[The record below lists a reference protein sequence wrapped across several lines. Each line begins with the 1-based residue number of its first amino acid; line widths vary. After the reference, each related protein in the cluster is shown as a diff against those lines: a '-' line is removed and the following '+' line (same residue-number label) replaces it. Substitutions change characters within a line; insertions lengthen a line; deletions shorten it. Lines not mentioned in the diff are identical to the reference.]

1 MIGNSSFK
9 VGIYIRLSRDDGN
22 IESDSIISQRSL
34 LNQYIKENNYSLI
47 DEYVDDGFTG
57 TNFERP
63 SFKRMIKDI
72 ESGKINM
79 IITKDMSR
87 LGRDYIGT
95 GELIEKY
102 FPNKN
107 VRYIAINDGIDT
119 FIDNT
124 NNDIAPFK
132 AIMNDMYAKDIS
144 KKVKTSLHSRMKEG
158 LYVSGRCPFGY
169 MKDPNN
175 KNHLVVNN
183 EQAEVVKLIFDL
195 ALKGNTYHYIAQKL
209 TKRKIKT
216 PASYYNYVWNTK
228 CSTECIS
235 QEYGVWVDTTIKAI
249 LTNRIYVGD
258 VVQGKTKKINYKLK
272 KTVKNKPNDF
282 IIVEN
287 THEAIIDRDTFN
299 YVQTLLPKNVKRP
312 EKKRFYL
319 LDGLLYCGDC
329 KHRITIRYQTKTGR
343 SYTTCDYY
351 RTYSKYHVCTTHTN
365 NYETLEKVIL
375 DNIKDVCKNYLNKNK
390 IKDSEIENL
399 KEQIKEHISTSGSVK
414 ASIYMPNFDNN
425 VHINLKSGAIYNL
438 IDSYEDIKK
447 EMTKK
452 DGVYVNHAVSII
464 GWDDNYSK
472 DNFSTKP
479 TNNGAW
485 IIRNSYGKAIEI
497 SMEQLR
503 KNNPGLE
510 DEEIVNTFSA
520 SMNCN
525 CTLSE
530 DGQILS
536 VSVGDNGIFY
546 ISYEDSYI
554 YSDLLGIENAEDK
567 KDYDN
572 LYQYDNLGGGEVGYI
587 KGNDVKDIF
596 LANVFTRTKTDTEYL
611 TSIGFQSL
619 VEGTYEV
626 YINPDGTDKSLSNLQ
641 KAELTTGEEISLTA
655 GYHTINFKKAYKLKE
670 NNFVVAIKMKH
681 KDGGISYF
689 TYEAKEENPDIV
701 LSKAKESFVVREEQA
716 QKDSQWLD
724 IGDSSSSSYLGNLCI
739 KGITVNQYSGSIANE
754 EEKEDSKTDNNN
766 SNYDKAK
773 AELQELKLEG
783 NNQESSVN
791 IKIKVTGIEVKN

>member
-1 MIGNSSFK
+1 MNSNFK

-22 IESDSIISQRSL
+22 IESDSIVSQRSL
-34 LNQYIKENNYSLI
+34 LNQYIKENNLTKV

-57 TNFERP
+57 INFERP
-63 SFKRMIKDI
+63 SFKRMINDV
-72 ESGKINM
+72 ESEKINM

-169 MKDPNN
+169 MKDPVN
-175 KNHLVVNN
+175 KNHLVINE
-183 EQAEVVKLIFDL
+183 EQAKTVKLIFDL
-195 ALKGNTYHYIAQKL
+195 ALKENTYHFIAQEL

-249 LTNRIYVGD
+249 LTNQIYVGD
-258 VVQGKTKKINYKLK
+258 TVQGKTKKINYKLK

-365 NYETLEKVIL
+365 NYEALERVIL
-375 DNIKDVCKNYLNKNK
+375 DNIIGVCKKYLDKNK
-390 IKDSEIENL
+390 VKDSIGNISPIDNTLKIKKQIESLELINNKLTENLDKTYMDMLKGIIDEEQYVRVSESLKQEIENNRKNIDNL
-399 KEQIKEHISTSGSVK
+399 KNENSESNKIDKKLIDKYINEFLSLENLVRELI
-414 ASIYMPNFDNN
+414 
-425 VHINLKSGAIYNL
+425 INLVEKI
-438 IDSYEDIKK
+438 
-447 EMTKK
+447 
-452 DGVYVNHAVSII
+452 
-464 GWDDNYSK
+464 
-472 DNFSTKP
+472 
-479 TNNGAW
+479 
-485 IIRNSYGKAIEI
+485 
-497 SMEQLR
+497 
-503 KNNPGLE
+503 
-510 DEEIVNTFSA
+510 
-520 SMNCN
+520 
-525 CTLSE
+525 
-530 DGQILS
+530 
-536 VSVGDNGIFY
+536 
-546 ISYEDSYI
+546 YI
-554 YSDLLGIENAEDK
+554 YQDK
-567 KDYDN
+567 
-572 LYQYDNLGGGEVGYI
+572 QV
-587 KGNDVKDIF
+587 DIIF
-596 LANVFTRTKTDTEYL
+596 TFKNVT
-611 TSIGFQSL
+611 
-619 VEGTYEV
+619 
-626 YINPDGTDKSLSNLQ
+626 
-641 KAELTTGEEISLTA
+641 
-655 GYHTINFKKAYKLKE
+655 
-670 NNFVVAIKMKH
+670 
-681 KDGGISYF
+681 
-689 TYEAKEENPDIV
+689 
-701 LSKAKESFVVREEQA
+701 
-716 QKDSQWLD
+716 
-724 IGDSSSSSYLGNLCI
+724 
-739 KGITVNQYSGSIANE
+739 
-754 EEKEDSKTDNNN
+754 
-766 SNYDKAK
+766 
-773 AELQELKLEG
+773 
-783 NNQESSVN
+783 
-791 IKIKVTGIEVKN
+791 

>member
-329 KHRITIRYQTKTGR
+329 SIWFNTVLRGDVNSIRIGNG
-343 SYTTCDYY
+343 
-351 RTYSKYHVCTTHTN
+351 V
-365 NYETLEKVIL
+365 
-375 DNIKDVCKNYLNKNK
+375 NIQD
-390 IKDSEIENL
+390 
-399 KEQIKEHISTSGSVK
+399 GSVLHTL
-414 ASIYMPNFDNN
+414 YQ
-425 VHINLKSGAIYNL
+425 KS
-438 IDSYEDIKK
+438 
-447 EMTKK
+447 T
-452 DGVYVNHAVSII
+452 
-464 GWDDNYSK
+464 
-472 DNFSTKP
+472 
-479 TNNGAW
+479 
-485 IIRNSYGKAIEI
+485 IEI
-497 SMEQLR
+497 
-503 KNNPGLE
+503 G
-510 DEEIVNTFSA
+510 DH
-520 SMNCN
+520 
-525 CTLSE
+525 
-530 DGQILS
+530 
-536 VSVGDNGIFY
+536 VSVGHNVTIHGATIKDYALVGMGSTVLDHVVVGEGAIVAAGSLVLSNTIIEPGSIWGGVPAKFIKKVDPEQAKELNQKIAHNY
-546 ISYEDSYI
+546 LM
-554 YSDLLGIENAEDK
+554 YSQWYKEDK
-567 KDYDN
+567 
-572 LYQYDNLGGGEVGYI
+572 
-587 KGNDVKDIF
+587 
-596 LANVFTRTKTDTEYL
+596 
-611 TSIGFQSL
+611 
-619 VEGTYEV
+619 
-626 YINPDGTDKSLSNLQ
+626 
-641 KAELTTGEEISLTA
+641 
-655 GYHTINFKKAYKLKE
+655 
-670 NNFVVAIKMKH
+670 
-681 KDGGISYF
+681 
-689 TYEAKEENPDIV
+689 
-701 LSKAKESFVVREEQA
+701 
-716 QKDSQWLD
+716 
-724 IGDSSSSSYLGNLCI
+724 
-739 KGITVNQYSGSIANE
+739 
-754 EEKEDSKTDNNN
+754 
-766 SNYDKAK
+766 
-773 AELQELKLEG
+773 
-783 NNQESSVN
+783 
-791 IKIKVTGIEVKN
+791 